1 MFITFPPLYIRT
13 MLAFS
18 LLLSIIETGII
29 YRDLKPENVGFDHD
43 NTPKI
48 FDFGLARNLDRS
60 CWVPSPTG
68 VVVGENNDRPQDD
81 DDNDDDDDDHVR
93 FLYKLTA

>member
-29 YRDLKPENVGFDHD
+29 YRDLKPENVGFDYD

-60 CWVPSPTG
+60 CRVPSPTG
-68 VVVGENNDRPQDD
+68 VVVDENNDRPQDD
-81 DDNDDDDDDHVR
+81 DDNDNDDDDHVR